1 MTHYKGSD
9 TCSSGVFVWQHT
21 SLDSRYIA
29 AYSQIN
35 IHFISLSILQ
45 RQLIVE
51 IAIQLAKKIPKI
63 NLEHKLSQCLPF
75 IFVQVQHF
83 FLGYSDLENRG
94 KHDNYYYSPWLKTYI
109 VLVFF

>member
-1 MTHYKGSD
+1 MLIWSFCLATYL
-9 TCSSGVFVWQHT
+9 SGLEIYSCLLTNKHPLYFLVNSTKAINCGNSYTT
-21 SLDSRYIA
+21 S
-29 AYSQIN
+29 
-35 IHFISLSILQ
+35 
-45 RQLIVE
+45 
-51 IAIQLAKKIPKI
+51 KKIPKI